1 MNDKAIR
8 AQQWPPQLYSIPI
21 LPSVFSVITSKSNCD
36 VRLNS
41 SLITPWTSPSGVFYS
56 RSRTLSPCLLFGLP
70 IWYAKPA
77 GSTANLTSKG
87 IAVYN
92 HKGHRM
98 WQRPEHNTIASV
110 SCCLFGAVECGAAV
124 SARYL
129 PFLDGKGLGCPCFI
143 SYNSYCITIN
153 GKPECEC
160 PDHYSPFEHDNL
172 TGCRPDIPLP
182 SCNKDGW
189 EQNKDLVDFK
199 EYRNLN

>member
-110 SCCLFGAVECGAAV
+110 SCCLVRIWLSLKASEPV
-124 SARYL
+124 
-129 PFLDGKGLGCPCFI
+129 
-143 SYNSYCITIN
+143 
-153 GKPECEC
+153 
-160 PDHYSPFEHDNL
+160 NL
-172 TGCRPDIPLP
+172 TQVFMIGSQMAIWFFTMTKL
-182 SCNKDGW
+182 
-189 EQNKDLVDFK
+189 QDLKHTFGTESQLYFDEPGHMYIK
-199 EYRNLN
+199 ID

>member
-1 MNDKAIR
+1 MCMYVSCYKGCLMNDKAIR

-110 SCCLFGAVECGAAV
+110 SCCLVRIWLSLKASEPV
-124 SARYL
+124 
-129 PFLDGKGLGCPCFI
+129 
-143 SYNSYCITIN
+143 
-153 GKPECEC
+153 
-160 PDHYSPFEHDNL
+160 NL
-172 TGCRPDIPLP
+172 TQVFMIGSQMAIWFFTMTKL
-182 SCNKDGW
+182 
-189 EQNKDLVDFK
+189 QDLKHTFGTESQLYFDEPGHMYIK
-199 EYRNLN
+199 ID

>member
-1 MNDKAIR
+1 MCMYVSCYKGCLMNDKAIR

-110 SCCLFGAVECGAAV
+110 SCCLVRIWLSLKASEPVILTQVFMMGV
-124 SARYL
+124 SNS
-129 PFLDGKGLGCPCFI
+129 LGRA
-143 SYNSYCITIN
+143 ITISFFTIHHN
-153 GKPECEC
+153 QALHVK
-160 PDHYSPFEHDNL
+160 L
-172 TGCRPDIPLP
+172 TGPL
-182 SCNKDGW
+182 K
-189 EQNKDLVDFK
+189 LTAMM
-199 EYRNLN
+199 NLCSSSMSLDTCT